1 MVFALLVYELD
12 ISALQAFYK
21 VKYRPVSMASLWL
34 LNRNF
39 VIKSYSICAGV
50 AKVRILTSVIFY
62 CFESSVCSHFVIWSA
77 SLLTSLFISLIQCCS
92 SIFLSLGL
100 RLDIVHTIPGES
112 LYCTFIQ
119 SSLGPIWSNVLLIF
133 LFQKAF
139 YFHSVFFLS
148 LYVIGDN
155 LFSFLIR
162 DNQAQLEPGYLARLF
177 KRWIAL
183 STG

>member
-1 MVFALLVYELD
+1 MAFALLVYKLD

-50 AKVRILTSVIFY
+50 AKVRILTSAIFY

-100 RLDIVHTIPGES
+100 RLDIVPTIPGES

-133 LFQKAF
+133 FIPESFSLSFRFFYHCMLLAIIYFLFW
-139 YFHSVFFLS
+139 SEITRLNLS
-148 LYVIGDN
+148 LVI
-155 LFSFLIR
+155 L
-162 DNQAQLEPGYLARLF
+162 PGCS
-177 KRWIAL
+177 K
-183 STG
+183 GG

>member
-1 MVFALLVYELD
+1 MTYALLVYKLD
-12 ISALQAFYK
+12 ISALQDFYK

-50 AKVRILTSVIFY
+50 ARIRILTSVIFY

-92 SIFLSLGL
+92 STFLSLGL
-100 RLDIVHTIPGES
+100 RLYIVPTIPDES

-133 LFQKAF
+133 FIPESF
-139 YFHSVFFLS
+139 
-148 LYVIGDN
+148 
-155 LFSFLIR
+155 LFSFHFFYHCMLLAIINFLFWSR
-162 DNQAQLEPGYLARLF
+162 ITRLNLSLVILPGCS
-177 KRWIAL
+177 K
-183 STG
+183 GG

>member
-1 MVFALLVYELD
+1 MAILLL
-12 ISALQAFYK
+12 K
-21 VKYRPVSMASLWL
+21 
-34 LNRNF
+34 
-39 VIKSYSICAGV
+39 
-50 AKVRILTSVIFY
+50 
-62 CFESSVCSHFVIWSA
+62 
-77 SLLTSLFISLIQCCS
+77 LIQSAPECRRSGPSHPNFLLFWVFGMFSFCYLVSIS
-92 SIFLSLGL
+92 SNVVIQFTHPMLQFNILKPKGL
-100 RLDIVHTIPGES
+100 CLYIVPTIPGES

-139 YFHSVFFLS
+139 YFHSIFLS

-162 DNQAQLEPGYLARLF
+162 DNQAQLEPGYLAWLF